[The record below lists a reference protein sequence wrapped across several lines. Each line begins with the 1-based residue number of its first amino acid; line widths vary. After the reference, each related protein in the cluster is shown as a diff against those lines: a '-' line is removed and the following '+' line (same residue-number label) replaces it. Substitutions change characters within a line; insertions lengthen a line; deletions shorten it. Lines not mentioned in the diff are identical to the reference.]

1 MKWYEQNYVNHRD
14 WILDNVEELGLN
26 SQELVLVL
34 LIDFY
39 NEHHM
44 EISMEILSKKCHLEM
59 DELDRIISVLCARK
73 YLDIKASSKR
83 IRFVLDG
90 LFEANTARDRSVMD
104 ISLFELFEQEFG
116 RTLSQKEMQKISD
129 WNREYERKQIVDA
142 LREASTYQKL
152 NLSYIEAILKGN
164 TR

>member
-26 SQELVLVL
+26 SQELILVL

-104 ISLFELFEQEFG
+104 VSLFELFEQEFG

-129 WNREYERKQIVDA
+129 WNREYDRKQIIDA

-152 NLSYIEAILKGN
+152 NLSYVEAILKGN

>member
-1 MKWYEQNYVNHRD
+1 MKWYEQYYVNHRD

-26 SQELVLVL
+26 SQELILVL

-104 ISLFELFEQEFG
+104 VSLFELFEQEFG

-129 WNREYERKQIVDA
+129 WNREYERKQIIDA

-152 NLSYIEAILKGN
+152 SLSYVEAILKGN

>member
-14 WILDNVEELGLN
+14 WILDNIEELGLN
-26 SQELVLVL
+26 SQELILVL

-90 LFEANTARDRSVMD
+90 LFEADTARDRSVMD
-104 ISLFELFEQEFG
+104 VSLFELFEQEFG

-129 WNREYERKQIVDA
+129 WNREYERKQIIDA

>member
-14 WILDNVEELGLN
+14 WILDNVEELGLD

-44 EISMEILSKKCHLEM
+44 EISLETLSKKCHLEM

-104 ISLFELFEQEFG
+104 VSLFELFEQEFG

-129 WNREYERKQIVDA
+129 WNREYERRQIIDA
-142 LREASTYQKL
+142 LREASTYQKMS
-152 NLSYIEAILKGN
+152 LSYIEAILKGN
-164 TR
+164 SR

>member
-83 IRFVLDG
+83 IRFVLNG

>member
-1 MKWYEQNYVNHRD
+1 
-14 WILDNVEELGLN
+14 
-26 SQELVLVL
+26 
-34 LIDFY
+34 
-39 NEHHM
+39 
-44 EISMEILSKKCHLEM
+44 
-59 DELDRIISVLCARK
+59 ARK

-104 ISLFELFEQEFG
+104 VSLFELFEQEFG

-129 WNREYERKQIVDA
+129 WNREYERKQIIDA

-152 NLSYIEAILKGN
+152 SLSYVEAILKGN